1 MHFEIDDNFNIT
13 MTRGDSV
20 PFSIAFKIDKEVYE
34 LEDGDTIQ
42 FAVKADYDDE
52 DYAIAPKIC
61 HENPANILI
70 TPEDTKN
77 LEFGTYRYD
86 AQFVRGSDG
95 FTITF
100 LKKKKFKIT
109 EEVT

>member
-1 MHFEIDDNFNIT
+1 MHYTIDKNYNIS

-20 PFSIAFKIDKEVYE
+20 PFAAVFKLDGQVYE
-34 LEDGDTIQ
+34 LEEGDTIQ
-42 FAVKADYDDE
+42 FSVKAEYE
-52 DYAIAPKIC
+52 NTEYAIAPKVY

-70 TPEDTKN
+70 KPEDTKR
-77 LEFGTYRYD
+77 LEFGTYYYD

-100 LKKKKFKIT
+100 LKKKKFKIL